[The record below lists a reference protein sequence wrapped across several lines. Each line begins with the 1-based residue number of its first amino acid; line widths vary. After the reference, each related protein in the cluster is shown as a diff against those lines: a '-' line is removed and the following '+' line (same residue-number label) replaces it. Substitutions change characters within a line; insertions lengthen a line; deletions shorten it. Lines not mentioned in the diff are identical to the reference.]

1 MPDTQTDR
9 LSDAL
14 HFSLEHD
21 MLMQAYHLAGG
32 PSASTMY
39 RVADDADKALMQA
52 YSAYARHIDS
62 DTGSKKTQAREVKE
76 LYQKAH
82 ELYEVQIKAL
92 KAKIKK
98 SRVFL
103 RGDHDY
109 VLSLEHEAP
118 ECAVKLSKAVV
129 GVKEYLIEA
138 LEEKLESVSG
148 QLVVNRKM
156 GQRYLEDLMAA
167 QDDQKPVLRAKR
179 KPSSDQNSPGGS
191 RRARN

>member
-1 MPDTQTDR
+1 MPGTQTDR

-32 PSASTMY
+32 PPASTME
-39 RVADDADKALMQA
+39 RVAHDADRALMQA
-52 YSAYARHIDS
+52 YSAYSRHIES
-62 DTGSKKTQAREVKE
+62 GGGSKKAQAREVKE

-82 ELYEVQIKAL
+82 ELYGVQIKTL
-92 KAKIKK
+92 KSKIKET
-98 SRVFL
+98 RAFL
-103 RGDHDY
+103 RGDHHY

-129 GVKEYLIEA
+129 GVKKYLIET
-138 LEEKLESVSG
+138 LEEKLDSVSG

-156 GQRYLEDLMAA
+156 EQRYVDDLMVA
-167 QDDQKPVLRAKR
+167 QEHQKPVRRAKR
-179 KPSSDQNSPGGS
+179 KASSDENSPGSS